1 MDFSIISEIPGRS
14 RIKLAGPV
22 PQADYDSLLKVASS
36 LPYITSVKVYGR
48 IGQMAVTYKPTM
60 RKKALDSLTTID
72 AEAIEQVRST
82 YTVDLAPRTNA
93 LFMDLAMIIG
103 GHYARRWFLPTPI
116 RTVLT
121 AIRFWP
127 ILREGLR
134 ALMRGKL
141 TVPVLD
147 AAAIGIS
154 FVKSQP

>member
-93 LFMDLAMIIG
+93 LFMDLATIIG
-103 GHYARRWFLPTPI
+103 
-116 RTVLT
+116 
-121 AIRFWP
+121 
-127 ILREGLR
+127 
-134 ALMRGKL
+134 
-141 TVPVLD
+141 
-147 AAAIGIS
+147 
-154 FVKSQP
+154 

>member
-22 PQADYDSLLKVASS
+22 PQADYDSLSKVASS

-103 GHYARRWFLPTPI
+103 GHYAPDGFY
-116 RTVLT
+116 
-121 AIRFWP
+121 
-127 ILREGLR
+127 
-134 ALMRGKL
+134 
-141 TVPVLD
+141 
-147 AAAIGIS
+147 
-154 FVKSQP
+154 QPPSEPF